1 MRTTAT
7 AMAVATTAIALAN
20 PAAASAAEQSNMQVP
35 LAGHLTVSSQMREHH
50 RGLVQQRLTRK
61 ATRLARDLAHAV
73 TVVSRRAPTGAGSA
87 TSPRRGWRP
96 ACGPCCGAS

>member
-1 MRTTAT
+1 MRTTTT

-50 RGLVQQRLTRK
+50 RGLAQQRLTRK
-61 ATRLARDLAHAV
+61 ATRLARASRTRV
-73 TVVSRRAPTGAGSA
+73 TASSRRAPTGAASA

-96 ACGPCCGAS
+96 ACGRCGAS